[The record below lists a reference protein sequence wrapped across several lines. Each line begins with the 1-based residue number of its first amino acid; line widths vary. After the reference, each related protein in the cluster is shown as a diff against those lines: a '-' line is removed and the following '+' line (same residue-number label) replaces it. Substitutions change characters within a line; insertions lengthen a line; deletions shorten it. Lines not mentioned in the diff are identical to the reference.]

1 MKIALIIVG
10 VLVLVVAIVIAI
22 GAMLPRE
29 HVASRSARIARP
41 PADVYAAIRDFE
53 SLPKWRADVQR
64 VEMLGLADGH
74 LRFREHASHGAVTYE
89 VIEDV
94 PPRKLVTRI
103 ADRDLG
109 YSGSWTYE
117 LTPDGDGTELRI
129 TENGEVSNVV
139 FRFMSRFVF
148 GHTATMEKY
157 LEALQK
163 RAPVSS

>member
-1 MKIALIIVG
+1 MKIALVIAA
-10 VLVLVVAIVIAI
+10 VLVATVIVIVVI

-41 PADVYAAIRDFE
+41 PAEVYAAIRDFE

-64 VEMLGLADGH
+64 VEMLGLAEGR
-74 LRFREHASHGAVTYE
+74 LRFREHGAHGAVTYE
-89 VIEDV
+89 VVEEIAN
-94 PPRKLVTRI
+94 RKLVTRI

-117 LTPDGDGTELRI
+117 LRPDGDGTLVTI
-129 TENGEVSNVV
+129 TENGEVSNPL
-139 FRFMSRFVF
+139 FRFLSRFVF
-148 GHTATMEKY
+148 GQTATMERY

-163 RAPVSS
+163 RG

>member
-1 MKIALIIVG
+1 MKIALIIAA
-10 VLVLVVAIVIAI
+10 VLVLAVIAVIAI

-53 SLPKWRADVQR
+53 SLPKWRGDVQR
-64 VEMLGLADGH
+64 VEMLGLADGR

-89 VIEDV
+89 VVEEV
-94 PPRKLVTRI
+94 PNRKLVTRI

-117 LTPDGDGTELRI
+117 LTPDGDGTLLRI
-129 TENGEVSNVV
+129 TENGEVSNLL

-148 GHTATMEKY
+148 GHTATMDRY
-157 LEALQK
+157 LAALQK
-163 RAPVSS
+163 RG